1 MRLAEGAMVKE
12 IGRGNERAEI
22 KRLALFF
29 SFFNRCVF
37 AFCFCV
43 FFFFQFLF
51 LLIIHNIYKYIYTY
65 IRKNCKN
72 ILLTQIEDTS

>member
-1 MRLAEGAMVKE
+1 VRLAEGAMVKE

-43 FFFFQFLF
+43 FSFSNSFFF
-51 LLIIHNIYKYIYTY
+51 
-65 IRKNCKN
+65 
-72 ILLTQIEDTS
+72 